1 VEVVVELIHLLL
13 ELVELVVVELV
24 LCSQQMEHLEMLI
37 QEEVVEELEVI
48 QVIQYKQVLE
58 EKALLY

>member
-1 VEVVVELIHLLL
+1 MVVELIHLLL